1 MKRKIFIGFKV
12 PRKIIDTISM
22 VRSTI
27 NKDDRFFNWS
37 SGNNLHL
44 TLLFLGS
51 QDISTI
57 DKISSASKKVFS
69 NFNNFEITID
79 GTGTF
84 FKKNGH
90 QILWL
95 GINNGKQNL
104 EKVNYEL
111 KTALEKILKL
121 NLDSKFTPHITIG
134 RKKKK
139 YFQNK
144 IDVNNFM
151 NSVYFPIVFQVN
163 FFTLFES
170 TMIDGKVYYKRIDT
184 FNLT

>member
-1 MKRKIFIGFKV
+1 MRKNIFIGFKV
-12 PRKIIDTISM
+12 PRKIINTIFM
-22 VRSTI
+22 LRSTLD
-27 NKDDRFFNWS
+27 KQDFFFNWS

-44 TLLFLGS
+44 TLLFIGL
-51 QDISTI
+51 QDLSNIE
-57 DKISSASKKVFS
+57 KISCISKKIFS
-69 NFNNFEITID
+69 NFNNFNIAID
-79 GTGTF
+79 GTGMF
-84 FKKNGH
+84 SMKSKN

-95 GINNGKQNL
+95 GIKEGK
-104 EKVNYEL
+104 EI
-111 KTALEKILKL
+111 LEKINYDLKTEIEKDL
-121 NLDSKFTPHITIG
+121 ELSLDSKFIPHITIG

-139 YFQNK
+139 YFGNK

-170 TMIDGKVYYKRIDT
+170 TIINDKVYYKRIDT

>member
-22 VRSTI
+22 VKSTL
-27 NKDDRFFNWS
+27 NKEANCFNWS

-44 TLLFLGS
+44 TLLFIGLENS
-51 QDISTI
+51 SNI
-57 DKISSASKKVFS
+57 DKISSISKNIFYNFS
-69 NFNNFEITID
+69 DFNITID
-79 GTGTF
+79 GTGMF
-84 FKKNGH
+84 SMKNKN

-95 GINNGKQNL
+95 GVKEGEEIL
-104 EKVNYEL
+104 EKINYEL
-111 KTALEKILKL
+111 KTVIEKDLNM
-121 NLDSKFTPHITIG
+121 NLDSRFIPHITIA

-139 YFQNK
+139 YFENK
-144 IDVNNFM
+144 IDVNDFM

-170 TMIDGKVYYKRIDT
+170 IIINDKVYYKRIDT